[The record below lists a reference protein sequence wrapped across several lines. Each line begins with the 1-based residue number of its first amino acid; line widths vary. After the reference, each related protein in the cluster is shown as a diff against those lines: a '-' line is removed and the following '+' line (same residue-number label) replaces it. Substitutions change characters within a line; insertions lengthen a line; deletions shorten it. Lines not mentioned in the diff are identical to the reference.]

1 MTTTPLD
8 TMRKQAASYAA
19 ARDKLAALVQAMK
32 DEISTIERG
41 AMPDILRAARKIA
54 ALHNDLAAD
63 IAAHPEC
70 FARPRTIVV
79 DGLKF
84 GLQKQRGKMT
94 WDSDDQLVARI
105 DKLAAE
111 GALTHEQAVMLV
123 VNQPRPVAAALEQL
137 DGKLLKRLGVT
148 VTADTDAPLIKS
160 VDGDVEKT
168 VSAIVKQ
175 AVKGAEVAA

>member
-32 DEISTIERG
+32 DEISTVERG
-41 AMPDILRAARKIA
+41 AMLDILRAARKIA

-84 GLQKQRGKMT
+84 GLQKQRGKMS
-94 WDSDDQLVARI
+94 WDSDEQLIRRA
-105 DKLAAE
+105 DTLLAKGVIEADE
-111 GALTHEQAVMLV
+111 YDLV
-123 VNQPRPVAAALEQL
+123 VQSVPRVSATGLARLDAA
-137 DGKLLKRLGVT
+137 KLKRLGVT
-148 VTADTDAPLIKS
+148 VNADTDAPLVKS
-160 VDGDVEKT
+160 VDGDVEKL
-168 VSAIVKQ
+168 VGAIVRQ
-175 AVKGAEVAA
+175 ATQDAEVLA